1 MYFAHLTLSL
11 QDIYRKDK
19 KGGFQSVMSMII
31 NIGRQ
36 LGSGG
41 RVIGELLAKEFGCS
55 FYDREILN
63 LAAKESGFDERFFEQ
78 MDEHKGFFRSLFHLH
93 ASHVGD
99 NNFYPN
105 KFSDEGLFQF
115 QSDAIRKAA
124 AKGNCVFVGR
134 CADYVLRDMPNVLNL
149 FITAPMDFRSHHVM
163 EREGVDRQTA
173 EKIIND
179 KEHARATYYNY
190 YTGKRW
196 GDSSSYDLCID
207 SSILGVEGT
216 AQFIAD
222 FIKRTKFVS
231 S

>member
-1 MYFAHLTLSL
+1 
-11 QDIYRKDK
+11 
-19 KGGFQSVMSMII
+19 MII

-41 RVIGELLAKEFGCS
+41 RVIGELLANEFGCK

-78 MDEHKGFFRSLFHLH
+78 TDEHKGFFRSLFHLH
-93 ASHVGD
+93 ASHIGD

-105 KFSDEGLFQF
+105 KFSDESLFQF

-124 AKGNCVFVGR
+124 NEGDCVFVGR
-134 CADYVLRDMPNVLNL
+134 CADYVLRDFPNTLNL
-149 FITAPMDFRSHHVM
+149 FITASLDFRAQHVM
-163 EREGVDRQTA
+163 DREGVDRQTA
-173 EKIIND
+173 EKIIAD

-196 GDSSSYDLCID
+196 GDSSSYDLCVD
-207 SSILGVEGT
+207 ASILGVEDT
-216 AQFIAD
+216 AKFIAE
-222 FIKRTKFVS
+222 FIRRANKVRKLS
-231 S
+231 